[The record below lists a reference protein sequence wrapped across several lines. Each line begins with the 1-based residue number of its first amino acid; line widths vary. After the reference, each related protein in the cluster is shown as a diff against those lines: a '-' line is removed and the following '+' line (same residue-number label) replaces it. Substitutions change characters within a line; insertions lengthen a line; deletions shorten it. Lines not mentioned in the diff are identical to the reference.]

1 YAVFGDVSYRFSPE
15 LKLTTGLRWYKY
27 ETVENYSQAGI
38 GTASGNAQA
47 TTGAIS
53 SAARGYNP
61 KVNLSYTPNAD
72 LTLYGTIARGFRP
85 GGVSLPVPT
94 SGLTVCPDVPLTYG
108 PDSVWN
114 YEVGEKARFLDNK
127 LVINSDVYYIKWDQI
142 QQIIQLSCGY
152 PYTANAGNARSY
164 GPEVEVTGKIT
175 SRFTVSGTAAWT
187 HSTIVHANPS
197 SGIQDGARVLN
208 IPKETASL
216 SLNYDQPV
224 LGTSHWIS
232 RITDSY
238 VGSVADN
245 AFYHLTLPSYNLIGL
260 RSGIVRGTWSAYLF
274 VDNLTDKHAG
284 LTVNNTSFAWQ
295 VPSITRVTTN
305 QPRTVGVDLQY
316 RF

>member
-1 YAVFGDVSYRFSPE
+1 
-15 LKLTTGLRWYKY
+15 
-27 ETVENYSQAGI
+27 
-38 GTASGNAQA
+38 
-47 TTGAIS
+47 
-53 SAARGYNP
+53 
-61 KVNLSYTPNAD
+61 
-72 LTLYGTIARGFRP
+72 
-85 GGVSLPVPT
+85 
-94 SGLTVCPDVPLTYG
+94 
-108 PDSVWN
+108 
-114 YEVGEKARFLDNK
+114 VGEKARFLDNR
-127 LVINSDVYYIKWDQI
+127 LVINSDVYYIKWNQI

-152 PYTANAGNARSY
+152 PYTANAGDARSY
-164 GPEVEVTGKIT
+164 GPEIEVTGKIT
-175 SRFTVSGTAAWT
+175 SHLTVAATAAWT
-187 HSTIVHANPS
+187 NSTIVHADPS
-197 SGIQDGARVLN
+197 SGIQDGSRVLS

-232 RITDSY
+232 RIAGSY

-245 AFYHLTLPSYNLIGL
+245 AFYHLTLPAYSLIGL
-260 RSGIVRGTWSAYLF
+260 RSGIDHGTWSAYLF